1 MTTEQQ
7 AKCWSMA
14 EAVGAHQQRTGVRG
28 ALLYAVG
35 NFPRDRTQL
44 QVCETLVGV
53 VVAYYLYAL
62 LPSVCIHLHGMWRG
76 MWHYACK
83 HSTKQQKGTTNNH
96 TSQCAASSRAQH
108 TLSDPE
114 RH

>member
-1 MTTEQQ
+1 
-7 AKCWSMA
+7 MA

-28 ALLYAVG
+28 ALLYAVS
-35 NFPRDRTQL
+35 NFPRHRTQL

-76 MWHYACK
+76 MWHYARK
-83 HSTKQQKGTTNNH
+83 HSTEEQKALQTTIRD
-96 TSQCAASSRAQH
+96 RAQPAVKYS
-108 TLSDPE
+108 TD
-114 RH
+114 